1 MSLKRSFKHIYRN
14 ILIFISPVLGSL
26 FVNIIG
32 WTTKI
37 DFIDQKYEEDL
48 KKNGA
53 RIIYAFWHNRMLLS
67 CFYYKHRGIRVL
79 VSPSR
84 DGEYTTRIIEA
95 VGYKTIRGSS
105 YSDGRKALN
114 QMIEA
119 VKEGYDTGFTPDGP
133 RGPKYEVQP
142 GVVLVAK
149 KTGAAILPIT
159 YDVKKKKVFKS
170 WDNFILP
177 LPFNHAVF
185 VYGRP
190 IYVDKRARGEEIREI
205 QNKIKRNL
213 DATVAK
219 AEDYNKNNF

>member
-1 MSLKRSFKHIYRN
+1 MSIKRTFKHIYRK
-14 ILIFISPVLGSL
+14 ILVFISPVLGSM
-26 FVNIIG
+26 FVKFIG

-37 DFIDQKYEEDL
+37 DFVDKHYEEEL
-48 KKNGA
+48 KRNGT
-53 RIIYAFWHNRMLLS
+53 RIIYTFWHNRIFFT
-67 CFYYKHRGIRVL
+67 CFYYRHRGIRVL

-105 YSDGRKALN
+105 FTDGRRALN

-119 VKEGYDTGFTPDGP
+119 VREGHDTGFTPDGP

-142 GVVLVAK
+142 GVVLLAK
-149 KTGAAILPIT
+149 KTGAAILPLI

-190 IYVDKRARGEEIREI
+190 IFVPESARGEEIREI
-205 QNKIKRNL
+205 QNKLKQSL
-213 DATVAK
+213 DAIVVK
-219 AEDYNKNNF
+219 AEEYFNK

>member
-1 MSLKRSFKHIYRN
+1 MKKKFKKYYRK

-26 FVNIIG
+26 FVKFIG

-37 DFIDQKYEEDL
+37 DFIDRHYEEEL
-48 KKNGA
+48 KKNKT
-53 RIIYAFWHNRMLLS
+53 RIIYTFWHNRMFIL
-67 CFYYKHRGIRVL
+67 CYFYRDLGMRVL

-84 DGEYTTRIIEA
+84 DGEYTTRIIESL
-95 VGYKTIRGSS
+95 GYKTIRGSS
-105 YSDGRKALN
+105 FSEGRKALN

-119 VKEGYDTGFTPDGP
+119 VNEGCDTGFTPDGP

-142 GVVLVAK
+142 GVVLLAK
-149 KTGAAILPIT
+149 KTGAAILPLV

-190 IYVDKRARGEEIREI
+190 IFVPESARGEEIREI
-205 QNKIKRNL
+205 QNKLKQSL
-213 DATVAK
+213 DEIVTK
-219 AEDYNKNNF
+219 AEDFF